1 MTINITTPM
10 PGTIVSI
17 SVALGEHVSA
27 GQELAIIESMKMEVP
42 IESESSGVI
51 NEVVVHE
58 GAVTNEGDVIFRIQ
72 PD

>member
-1 MTINITTPM
+1 MTIDITTPM
-10 PGTIVSI
+10 PGTIVSL

-51 NEVVVHE
+51 SEVVVHE
-58 GAVTNEGDVIFRIQ
+58 GAVTNEGDVIFRIE